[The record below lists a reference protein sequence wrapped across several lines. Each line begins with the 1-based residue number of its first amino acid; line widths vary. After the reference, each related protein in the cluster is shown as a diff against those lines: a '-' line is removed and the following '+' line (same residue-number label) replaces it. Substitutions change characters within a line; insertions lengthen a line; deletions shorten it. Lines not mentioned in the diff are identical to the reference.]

1 MTFATDSTCTNCQ
14 QSYSIW
20 AFQTNEINETFR
32 NNSDVYYDTG
42 IRLIHT
48 TDQNRLSFTQGRF
61 TISSTGLYLAVVD
74 KGSCTAIQHLV
85 VYYDIC
91 PYEVKNLVIYPRTV
105 APSIGFSQD
114 IDTFGSCI
122 ENASPVSANL
132 QLTCELKGVWDNVAV
147 TCYCN
152 PGYELFNNI
161 SCDGK

>member
-1 MTFATDSTCTNCQ
+1 MRSMRHFVIIVMSIMTQ
-14 QSYSIW
+14 
-20 AFQTNEINETFR
+20 E
-32 NNSDVYYDTG
+32 YD
-42 IRLIHT
+42 
-48 TDQNRLSFTQGRF
+48 SFTLLDKTDFLSAQGRF

-74 KGSCTAIQHLV
+74 KGSCTGIQRLV

-91 PYEVKNLVIYPRTV
+91 PYQVKNLVIYPQTV

-114 IDTFGSCI
+114 IDIVGSCV

-132 QLTCELKGVWDNVAV
+132 QLTCELNGVWDNVV
-147 TCYCN
+147 VSCHCN